1 MGRALSKHVGWGL
14 VSQAP
19 RWEEC
24 AAGDGGVGG
33 TTQWGGVLATI
44 LTGARHR
51 AKGTSTP
58 RHISSCGP
66 PAAQIKLFKT
76 RADMQGTGL

>member
-1 MGRALSKHVGWGL
+1 MGRALSRHVGWGL

-19 RWEEC
+19 QREEC
-24 AAGDGGVGG
+24 AAGDGGA
-33 TTQWGGVLATI
+33 TQWGVLAAI
-44 LTGARHR
+44 LASARHR
-51 AKGTSTP
+51 AERTSTP

>member
-24 AAGDGGVGG
+24 AAGDGGGDN
-33 TTQWGGVLATI
+33 TMGGVLATI

-58 RHISSCGP
+58 RHISSCGL